1 MDHYIQYTIHTT
13 QDIAAMLTAEL
24 AELGFESFIE
34 TDTGIEAYIGEPT
47 HDDSQCQIVFDKYQ
61 ILPSQIAKQVIAPQ
75 NWNAAWEADYQPIFV
90 GNDICVRAPF
100 HEPQTDYKHNLII
113 QPKNT
118 FGTGHHDTTQ
128 LMLRLMLEENF
139 TRKHVFDFGCGTGVL
154 GLMALKLGADA
165 VIGNDIDTWCTDNI
179 EENKALNQLSAFQF
193 RQGGLE
199 VLTPTNSFEML
210 LANINKNIL
219 LQSFST
225 LSKHALIGATLL
237 ISGFYED
244 DIADLKKAA
253 NACGWH
259 YVNHLS
265 QNNWAAARFIRQ

>member
-1 MDHYIQYTIHTT
+1 MDHYIQYTIHTLPER
-13 QDIAAMLTAEL
+13 AAMLTAEL
-24 AELGFESFIE
+24 ADLGFESFVE
-34 TDTGIEAYIGEPT
+34 TDTGIEAYINEPAY
-47 HDDSQCQIVFDKYQ
+47 DEAQCQSIFDKYD
-61 ILPSQIAKQVIAPQ
+61 IAPNHITKQVIAPQ

-100 HEPQTDYKHNLII
+100 HTPQTEYKHNLII

-154 GLMALKLGADA
+154 GLMALKLGADL
-165 VIGNDIDTWCTDNI
+165 VVGNDIDTWCTDNI
-179 EENKALNQLSAFQF
+179 EENKALNQLDAFQF
-193 RQGGLE
+193 LQGGLE
-199 VLTPTNSFEML
+199 VLTPSNSFDVI

-219 LQSFST
+219 LQSFET
-225 LSKHALIGATLL
+225 LSKHAFIGATLL
-237 ISGFYED
+237 MSGFYVD
-244 DIADLKKAA
+244 DVADLKAA
-253 NACGWH
+253 AGEHGWH
-259 YVNHLS
+259 FVNHLS

>member
-1 MDHYIQYTIHTT
+1 MDHYIQYTIHTSP
-13 QDIAAMLTAEL
+13 DRAALLTAEL

-34 TDTGIEAYIGEPT
+34 TDTGIEAYINEPAY
-47 HDDSQCQIVFDKYQ
+47 DESQCQSIFDKYDIAPNQ
-61 ILPSQIAKQVIAPQ
+61 ITKQVIAPQ

-100 HEPQTDYKHNLII
+100 HTPQTEYKHNLII

-154 GLMALKLGADA
+154 GLMALKLGAD
-165 VIGNDIDTWCTDNI
+165 VVVGNDIDTWCTDNI
-179 EENKALNQLSAFQF
+179 EENKTLNQLTAFQF
-193 RQGGLE
+193 RLGGLE
-199 VLTPTNSFEML
+199 VLAPTDLFDMV

-219 LQSFST
+219 LQSFET

-237 ISGFYED
+237 MSGFYED
-244 DIADLKKAA
+244 DVADLKAA
-253 NACGWH
+253 AGAHGWH
-259 YVNHLS
+259 FVNHLS
-265 QNNWAAARFIRQ
+265 QHNWAAARFIRQ